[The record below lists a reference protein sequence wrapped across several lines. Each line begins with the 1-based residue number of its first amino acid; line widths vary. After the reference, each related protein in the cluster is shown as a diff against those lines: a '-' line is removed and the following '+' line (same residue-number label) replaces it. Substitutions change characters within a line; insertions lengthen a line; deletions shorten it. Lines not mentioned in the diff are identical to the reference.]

1 MRTIVHTF
9 VFFFSVLF
17 CFVCLFLYKRKLV
30 DQRDFSKVEQ
40 VMKCEMMEMLE
51 MLEMLEILETRIDLG
66 SY

>member
-1 MRTIVHTF
+1 M
-9 VFFFSVLF
+9 
-17 CFVCLFLYKRKLV
+17 

-40 VMKCEMMEMLE
+40 VMKCEMMEMME